1 MAVTKII
8 RVKDNVKGCIN
19 YVTNKDKTDEGTL
32 VSYSGCHEGS
42 ADYVFKLALDANRR
56 KIQDEHCIK
65 AYHLIQSFAPS
76 DEVGEEEAHKIGME
90 LVDRLFGG
98 KYAFVCGT
106 HTDRGHLH
114 NHIVVCAANMDMSGS
129 KINDCLALL
138 NKLQMTSDNLC
149 REHGLSVIDKKKG
162 VENTIKNG
170 LKISRI
176 QTDPRNHN

>member
-32 VSYSGCHEGS
+32 VSYYGCHEGS
-42 ADYVFKLALDANRR
+42 ADYIFKLALDANRR
-56 KIQDEHCIK
+56 KIEDEHCIK

-138 NKLQMTSDNLC
+138 HKL
-149 REHGLSVIDKKKG
+149 
-162 VENTIKNG
+162 
-170 LKISRI
+170 
-176 QTDPRNHN
+176 